1 MKYKLLEKTEQYFD
15 NEAKRII
22 NIIYD
27 ENNQFGFGT
36 KDMLKHLDVRIKEYY
51 IHIEL
56 RMFGYNEAKKDK
68 EDLSKYDYNLD
79 KVIGHYKKYIQYIK
93 INKKYLT
100 EDFIQ
105 ELYLFAKTEILNEQI
120 EELLFKIFLFS
131 KQNIKEH
138 WDTVDCMALIC
149 LLDENFI
156 KE

>member
-1 MKYKLLEKTEQYFD
+1 MNYKILENIENYFD
-15 NEAKRII
+15 KEAKRII

-27 ENNQFGFGT
+27 DSNQFGFDT
-36 KDMLKHLDVRIKEYY
+36 EDMLKYLDKRIKEYY

-56 RMFGYNEAKKDK
+56 RMFGYNEAIKNK
-68 EDLSKYDYNLD
+68 EELSKYDYNLE
-79 KVIGHYKKYIQYIK
+79 KVVNHYRKYIQYITT
-93 INKKYLT
+93 NKKYLNKN
-100 EDFIQ
+100 FIRK
-105 ELYLFAKTEILNEQI
+105 LYLYVEKELLNNYI
-120 EELLFKIFLFS
+120 EDLLFKVFQFA

>member
-1 MKYKLLEKTEQYFD
+1 MEYKLLEKVEEFFD
-15 NEAKRII
+15 NESKRII

-27 ENNQFGFGT
+27 ENNHFGFDT
-36 KDMLKHLDVRIKEYY
+36 EDMLKHLDERIKEYY

-56 RMFGYNEAKKDK
+56 RMFGYNEAIKNK
-68 EDLSKYDYNLD
+68 EDLTKYDYNLV
-79 KVIGHYKKYIQYIK
+79 KVIEHYKKYIQYIISHK
-93 INKKYLT
+93 NYLT
-100 EDFIQ
+100 EEFIKK
-105 ELYLFAKTEILNEQI
+105 LYLYIKKEILNNQI
-120 EELLFKIFLFS
+120 EDLLYNVFLFA